1 MEVSRQAKCVGKEIP
16 KYALVAGSYRVVG
29 AEDGD
34 AEPPFKVHLQ
44 LTSPEGKQLHY
55 GQRQTEGH
63 FGFRADEAGDFTL
76 CVWLS
81 RGTERDVP
89 AAGSARAGR
98 SKARERRKLD
108 VAWRVGKSHEAHLSE
123 APKKEQIET
132 FDSELKTLENMVASV
147 EAELAFFH
155 ERDAGYGQCD
165 AFQSDVYQPGFAPRL
180 HLPSSSTV
188 LALQNL
194 LPTQETSMKLLDHV
208 SLAII

>member
-155 ERDAGYGQCD
+155 ERETEMRDMVSVTHFRVTCISLASLLVCIFL
-165 AFQSDVYQPGFAPRL
+165 A
-180 HLPSSSTV
+180 
-188 LALQNL
+188 ALQFWHYK
-194 LPTQETSMKLLDHV
+194 TFFQHKKLL
-208 SLAII
+208 